1 MQGIAL
7 RPLASCDLHKDSND
21 DTAIVREKK
30 PDEELNEI
38 PKDLPIVLR
47 RSQRSTKPSTRLQ
60 EFLEYLNRPIAN
72 NVESENWIPRTFK
85 ETIRRPD
92 LWWEP
97 MTTEI
102 GILKAR
108 DVYEVVLR
116 PIGQNVVRSKW
127 VYAIKWK
134 DDGEL
139 ERRKTR
145 TVAKGFT

>member
-1 MQGIAL
+1 MQGIAP

-21 DTAIVREKK
+21 NTAIVREKK
-30 PDEELNEI
+30 PDKESNEI

-60 EFLEYLNRPIAN
+60 ESLEYLNRPIAN

-85 ETIRRPD
+85 EAMRRPD

-102 GILKAR
+102 GILKAK

-116 PIGQNVVRSKW
+116 PIGQNVVGSKW
-127 VYAIKWK
+127 VYTIK
-134 DDGEL
+134 
-139 ERRKTR
+139 
-145 TVAKGFT
+145 